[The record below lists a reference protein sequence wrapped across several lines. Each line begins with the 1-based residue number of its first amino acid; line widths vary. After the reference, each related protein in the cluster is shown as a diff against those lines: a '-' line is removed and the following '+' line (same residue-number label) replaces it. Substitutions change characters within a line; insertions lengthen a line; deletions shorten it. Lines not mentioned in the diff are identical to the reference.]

1 MYFGQAIKFR
11 GNCTS
16 AVKLFVFWVVRPPVC
31 LMSLRRV
38 MSLFL
43 SWVVRSLVSTL
54 YVLVSCSNAWA
65 LLV

>member
-1 MYFGQAIKFR
+1 
-11 GNCTS
+11 
-16 AVKLFVFWVVRPPVC
+16 
-31 LMSLRRV
+31 MSLRRV

-43 SWVVRSLVSTL
+43 SWEVGSLGSTL